1 MEKER
6 PIDPGSSPR
15 SDTFGPAVV
24 GEKASPIHNSRSASV
39 DVAEK
44 KRTKKAAIQPRDG
57 GFRKGNSG
65 DVSWGRGG

>member
-44 KRTKKAAIQPRDG
+44 KNKESRDSTPRW